1 MVIRENFHIFTGGPG
16 AGKTSVLEALRE
28 RGFACVEESGRK
40 IIREQAAIGGN
51 IHHNGDRIAYRDLML
66 ARAVEDF
73 AQLSANEGPVFFDR
87 AIPDLAGYCRLIG
100 SEIPQALRDAAK
112 TCRYNRDVFVFP
124 PWCEIYANDAE
135 RKQDFQ
141 EAIDTFNVIVEA
153 LPEFGYRAIEVPHAS
168 VALRVRFI
176 LDHIGS

>member
-1 MVIRENFHIFTGGPG
+1 MIKENFHIFTGGPG
-16 AGKTSVLEALRE
+16 AGKTSVLDALRAQ
-28 RGFACVEESGRK
+28 GFACVEETGRR

-66 ARAVEDF
+66 TRAVEDF
-73 AQLSANEGPVFFDR
+73 ARMSAHQGPVFFDR
-87 AIPDLAGYCRLIG
+87 GIPDLAGYCRLIG
-100 SEIPQALRDAAK
+100 SEIPPRLREAAQS
-112 TCRYNRDVFVFP
+112 CRYNPDVFVFP
-124 PWCEIYANDAE
+124 PWREIYANDTE

-176 LDHIGS
+176 VDHIGT

>member
-1 MVIRENFHIFTGGPG
+1 MVARANFHIFTGGPG
-16 AGKTSVLEALRE
+16 AGKTSVLEALRAQ
-28 RGFACVEESGRK
+28 GYACVEESGRR

-66 ARAVEDF
+66 SRAIEDF
-73 AQLSANEGPVFFDR
+73 EGMSAQIAPVFFDR

-100 SEIPQALRDAAK
+100 AEIPPLLRDAAARL
-112 TCRYNRDVFVFP
+112 RYNRDVFVFP
-124 PWCEIYANDAE
+124 PWREIYAHDTE
-135 RKQDFQ
+135 RKQDFR
-141 EAIDTFNVIVEA
+141 EAVDTFDVIVAA

-176 LDHIGS
+176 LDHIGV

>member
-1 MVIRENFHIFTGGPG
+1 MIKENFHIFTGGPG
-16 AGKTSVLEALRE
+16 AGKTSVLDALRAQ
-28 RGFACVEESGRK
+28 GFACVEETGRR

-66 ARAVEDF
+66 TRAVEDF
-73 AQLSANEGPVFFDR
+73 ARMSAHQGPVFFDR
-87 AIPDLAGYCRLIG
+87 GIPDLAGYCRLIG
-100 SEIPQALRDAAK
+100 SKIPPRLREAAQSY
-112 TCRYNRDVFVFP
+112 RYNPDVFVFP
-124 PWCEIYANDAE
+124 PWREIYANDTE

-176 LDHIGS
+176 VDHIGI